1 MSKDNTNG
9 AKSQPI
15 IRKQPKLEEIEKGI
29 NVLFELRRDELT
41 GKVEMNE
48 LSQAKKGW
56 EPVNVNTIY
65 RRLHH
70 MKLRAPKSSV
80 ETLIGSDFVPMFN
93 PIKEYFEQVITIK
106 LDYDP
111 FDKLFEYIVTP
122 DVELAKNLLKNW
134 MVNAIETII
143 DPTFFN
149 KRVLVFFNQ
158 IQDSGKTSLARHF
171 IPGVLIP
178 YSTENN
184 LMGKDGKITLSSCA
198 FHILDEM
205 EGMHKIGKQQFKS
218 LVSLANVN
226 VRWPY
231 EKQETSKPRI
241 TSFIGTADRQSFLPE
256 DTGTSRFFILEL
268 KHINFDYSLYVPTDH
283 LWVKASE
290 LYSNGQHL
298 VLSDSDK
305 AKVEEINSRFIQGT
319 FTSELLLDYFLPGT
333 IDDYDTFYST
343 TEISRILEEESGLKV
358 NTKTLGRSLNN
369 LKFIRT
375 SKSVKMA
382 NGKCEPRQVYLVKNV
397 VTKKDKTHDTE

>member
-1 MSKDNTNG
+1 MNKDNTNG
-9 AKSQPI
+9 AKSQPKK
-15 IRKQPKLEEIEKGI
+15 RKQPKLEEIEKGI
-29 NVLFELRRDELT
+29 NFLFELRRDELT
-41 GKVEMNE
+41 GKVEMKE
-48 LSQAKKGW
+48 ISQKKKGW

-93 PIKEYFEQVITIK
+93 PIKEYFERVITIK

-111 FDKLFEYIVTP
+111 FDKLFEYIETS
-122 DVELAKNLLKNW
+122 DVELSKNLIKNW
-134 MVNAIETII
+134 MVNSIETII
-143 DPTFFN
+143 NPSFFN

-171 IPGVLIP
+171 IPAVLIP

-231 EKQETSKPRI
+231 EKQESSKPRI

-268 KHINFDYSLYVPTDH
+268 KHINFDYSLNVPTDH
-283 LWVKASE
+283 LWAKALE
-290 LYSNGQHL
+290 LYSNNQHL
-298 VLSDSDK
+298 VLSESDK
-305 AKVEEINSRFIQGT
+305 VKVEEINSRFIQGT
-319 FTSELLLDYFLPGT
+319 FTSELLLDFFLPGT
-333 IDDYDTFYST
+333 EEEYDQHLTT
-343 TEISRILEEESGLKV
+343 TEIARILEEYGGVKV
-358 NTKTLGRSLNN
+358 KTKVLGQSLGN
-369 LKFIRT
+369 LKFIK
-375 SKSVKMA
+375 KSRSRELP
-382 NGKCEPRQVYLVKNV
+382 NGKREARQGYFVRNV
-397 VTKKDKTHDTE
+397 LTQSKES